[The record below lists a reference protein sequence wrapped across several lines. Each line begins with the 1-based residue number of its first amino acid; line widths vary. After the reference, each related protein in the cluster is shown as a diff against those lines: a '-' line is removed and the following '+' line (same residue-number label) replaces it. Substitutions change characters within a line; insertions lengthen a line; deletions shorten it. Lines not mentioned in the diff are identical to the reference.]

1 MTNNKKPI
9 SIRFSEE
16 ELNFIKHNASIN
28 NQSISDFIRQKVL
41 EENKLILSEKED
53 KNLKIIKAVS
63 ICAGFVETFVKHRF
77 SDDEYKN
84 YQEKVKKILEINLP
98 NLNIN
103 P

>member
-16 ELNFIKHNASIN
+16 ELTFIKDNASIN

-41 EENKLILSEKED
+41 EENKIILSENED
-53 KNLKIIKAVS
+53 KILKIIKAVS
-63 ICAGFVETFVKHRF
+63 ICAGFAETYVKHKF
-77 SDDEYKN
+77 NDDEYKN

-98 NLNIN
+98 IN
-103 P
+103 S